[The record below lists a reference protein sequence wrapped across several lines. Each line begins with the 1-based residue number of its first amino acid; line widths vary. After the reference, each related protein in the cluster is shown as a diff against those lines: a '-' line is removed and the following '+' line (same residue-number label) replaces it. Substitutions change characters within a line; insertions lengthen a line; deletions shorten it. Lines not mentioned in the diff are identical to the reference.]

1 MNSEIEAAEKAE
13 FIQSVKSLLIPLCL
27 FLACVIMAA
36 GTFLI
41 YNHEPLGW
49 AFAGLASF
57 IIIASMVAFIRFQ
70 NKHRARGIL
79 KHGTDAE
86 IIEDEQREPG
96 IESPQEVSVSNEE
109 PRQSSVINEEEQPV
123 ADKSNVVEFKP
134 NKQLQNQ

>member
-49 AFAGLASF
+49 LFAGLATL
-57 IIIASMVAFIRFQ
+57 IIIASMIAFIRFQ

-79 KHGTDAE
+79 KHGTDPE
-86 IIEDEQREPG
+86 IIDDEQPE
-96 IESPQEVSVSNEE
+96 Q
-109 PRQSSVINEEEQPV
+109 VIQVP
-123 ADKSNVVEFKP
+123 S
-134 NKQLQNQ
+134 

>member
-41 YNHEPLGW
+41 YNREPLGW
-49 AFAGLASF
+49 AFAALSTL

-86 IIEDEQREPG
+86 IIDEVDNQQSAK
-96 IESPQEVSVSNEE
+96 SPAETQVSDEE
-109 PRQSSVINEEEQPV
+109 PAAALET
-123 ADKSNVVEFKP
+123 SNVVEFKP
-134 NKQLQNQ
+134 NKQRLNQ

>member
-49 AFAGLASF
+49 AFAALATF

-79 KHGTDAE
+79 KHGIDAE
-86 IIEDEQREPG
+86 TVADEQPEQVAQPA
-96 IESPQEVSVSNEE
+96 QELSGSIEE
-109 PRQSSVINEEEQPV
+109 PHQASDEEPQPV
-123 ADKSNVVEFKP
+123 AETSNVVEFKP
-134 NKQLQNQ
+134 NKQRLNQ

>member
-1 MNSEIEAAEKAE
+1 MNSELEAAERAE

-49 AFAGLASF
+49 AFALVSTL
-57 IIIASMVAFIRFQ
+57 IIISCMVAFIRFQ
-70 NKHRARGIL
+70 NSYRARGIL

-86 IIEDEQREPG
+86 
-96 IESPQEVSVSNEE
+96 
-109 PRQSSVINEEEQPV
+109 VINEPTANTAEHVTEIASTTSSPSEEEPPV
-123 ADKSNVVEFKP
+123 VVAEAANASNVVEFKP
-134 NKQLQNQ
+134 TKQRQNQ

>member
-13 FIQSVKSLLIPLCL
+13 FIQSVKALLIPLSL

-49 AFAGLASF
+49 AFAALSTV
-57 IIIASMVAFIRFQ
+57 IIIAAIVAFIRFQ

-79 KHGTDAE
+79 KHGTEAEVVSEEVIQPDLDAAAEPDAE
-86 IIEDEQREPG
+86 VVAERELIEP
-96 IESPQEVSVSNEE
+96 
-109 PRQSSVINEEEQPV
+109 
-123 ADKSNVVEFKP
+123 SNVVEFKAG
-134 NKQLQNQ
+134 KQRLNH

>member
-49 AFAGLASF
+49 FFAGLATL

-79 KHGTDAE
+79 KHGTDPE
-86 IIEDEQREPG
+86 IIDDQQPEQVTQ
-96 IESPQEVSVSNEE
+96 SPTAETTAIDEE
-109 PRQSSVINEEEQPV
+109 PQAVET
-123 ADKSNVVEFKP
+123 SNVVEFKP
-134 NKQLQNQ
+134 NKQRLNQ

>member
-49 AFAGLASF
+49 AFAALATF

-86 IIEDEQREPG
+86 LVEDGEPEHVV
-96 IESPQEVSVSNEE
+96 ESPQESSVSNEE
-109 PRQSSVINEEEQPV
+109 PQTSVASEELESVVEP
-123 ADKSNVVEFKP
+123 SNVVEFKP
-134 NKQLQNQ
+134 NKQRLNQ

>member
-41 YNHEPLGW
+41 YNREPLGW
-49 AFAGLASF
+49 AFAGLATF

-79 KHGTDAE
+79 KHGTDPE
-86 IIEDEQREPG
+86 IISDEHAEQVAD
-96 IESPQEVSVSNEE
+96 SPQESTVSNDE
-109 PRQSSVINEEEQPV
+109 PQSSVGDEELQMV
-123 ADKSNVVEFKP
+123 ADTSNVVEFKP
-134 NKQLQNQ
+134 NKQRQNQ

>member
-13 FIQSVKSLLIPLCL
+13 FIQSVKALLIPLCL

-41 YNHEPLGW
+41 YNREPLGW
-49 AFAGLASF
+49 AFAALSTL
-57 IIIASMVAFIRFQ
+57 IIIASIVAFVRFQ

-86 IIEDEQREPG
+86 
-96 IESPQEVSVSNEE
+96 VL
-109 PRQSSVINEEEQPV
+109 V
-123 ADKSNVVEFKP
+123 ADETSETAIATNAEAEASDPQAGVDTSNVVEFKP
-134 NKQLQNQ
+134 NKQRQNQ

>member
-41 YNHEPLGW
+41 YNREPLGW
-49 AFAGLASF
+49 AFAALATF

-70 NKHRARGIL
+70 NKHRARGVL
-79 KHGTDAE
+79 KHGTEAE
-86 IIEDEQREPG
+86 VIEDEQRDPAIDSAPTTTGSEH
-96 IESPQEVSVSNEE
+96 ES
-109 PRQSSVINEEEQPV
+109 QSPANEEEPQTV
-123 ADKSNVVEFKP
+123 VDASNVVEFKP
-134 NKQLQNQ
+134 NKQRQNQ

>member
-49 AFAGLASF
+49 AFAALATF
-57 IIIASMVAFIRFQ
+57 IIIASMVAFVRFQ

-79 KHGTDAE
+79 KHDTDPE
-86 IIEDEQREPG
+86 IIDDEQP
-96 IESPQEVSVSNEE
+96 SQVTKSEVETSAGDEE
-109 PRQSSVINEEEQPV
+109 PQAVET
-123 ADKSNVVEFKP
+123 SNVVEFKP
-134 NKQLQNQ
+134 NKQRLNQ

>member
-41 YNHEPLGW
+41 YNREPLGW
-49 AFAGLASF
+49 AFAGLATF

-79 KHGTDAE
+79 KHGTDPE
-86 IIEDEQREPG
+86 IIVDEQQEQVIDSPEASTVSEP
-96 IESPQEVSVSNEE
+96 
-109 PRQSSVINEEEQPV
+109 QSSVGHEEPQMV
-123 ADKSNVVEFKP
+123 ADTSNVVEFKP
-134 NKQLQNQ
+134 NKQRQNQ

>member
-13 FIQSVKSLLIPLCL
+13 FIQSVKALLIPLSL

-49 AFAGLASF
+49 VFAATSTI
-57 IIIASMVAFIRFQ
+57 IIIAAITAFVRFQ

-79 KHGTDAE
+79 KHGTDPE
-86 IIEDEQREPG
+86 IISEEAVEQ
-96 IESPQEVSVSNEE
+96 SPQTVSESEVKSELSE
-109 PRQSSVINEEEQPV
+109 P
-123 ADKSNVVEFKP
+123 SNVVEFKAGR
-134 NKQLQNQ
+134 QRLNQ

>member
-1 MNSEIEAAEKAE
+1 
-13 FIQSVKSLLIPLCL
+13 
-27 FLACVIMAA
+27 
-36 GTFLI
+36 
-41 YNHEPLGW
+41 
-49 AFAGLASF
+49 
-57 IIIASMVAFIRFQ
+57 MVAFIRFQ

-86 IIEDEQREPG
+86 IIEDEQLEPV

-109 PRQSSVINEEEQPV
+109 PRQSSVTNEEQQPV